1 MNKII
6 LVTSCLLIIFLSA
19 CSSQNVLTEEERRIQ
34 DAASEA
40 VTGLLF
46 ENDLSTLASY
56 NIRKDGRVVIKFHE
70 SVKEETYTDIV
81 TKLRKTAGI
90 KSVYAE
96 QGGKEVYNQF
106 KIGHKM

>member
-1 MNKII
+1 MNKRAFFASCGLI
-6 LVTSCLLIIFLSA
+6 LLLSA
-19 CSSQNVLTEEERRIQ
+19 CSSQSVLTEEEKRTQ
-34 DAASEA
+34 DAATEA

-56 NIRKDGRVVIKFHE
+56 NVRKDGRVVIKFHE

-81 TKLRKTAGI
+81 TKLRKTPDI

-96 QGGKEVYNQF
+96 QGGKEVCNPL
-106 KIGHKM
+106 